1 MWAINVLLFSKA
13 GVDLPELFGR
23 GTSTDYPTAQAILQ
37 RIAWIVALGAI
48 NVTIFFG
55 LYSWIGEDK
64 WASLLPVLSY
74 IAGVILLVFIF
85 LAKEGDYCYV
95 PFLKYVGEELYQNIV
110 IWSEELPMFRTMFLA
125 DILTSTIKVWVDVGS
140 FICQSVC
147 AMAYIWAA
155 LSNAFLRCSL
165 LWSYELLKSEKK
177 RVLIM
182 FMLTALE
189 IFRRFQFTV
198 FRVIAL
204 LPQQPSPDNGALLPQ
219 QPPQDPQDL
228 PNEIEVDTA

>member
-1 MWAINVLLFSKA
+1 M
-13 GVDLPELFGR
+13 
-23 GTSTDYPTAQAILQ
+23 YLQ
-37 RIAWIVALGAI
+37 
-48 NVTIFFG
+48 
-55 LYSWIGEDK
+55 
-64 WASLLPVLSY
+64 
-74 IAGVILLVFIF
+74 
-85 LAKEGDYCYV
+85 
-95 PFLKYVGEELYQNIV
+95 
-110 IWSEELPMFRTMFLA
+110 
-125 DILTSTIKVWVDVGS
+125 
-140 FICQSVC
+140 
-147 AMAYIWAA
+147 AYIWAA